1 MKKIKKRQLLILFLF
16 TFCFSNCTY
25 DSESDLI
32 DITDDNVD
40 PNAVVNY
47 TDDISTIIQSSCV
60 GCHSSP
66 PVNGAPFALVNFSQV
81 NLRASGILNRMSR
94 QSGSPGAMPPS
105 GRLPQATI
113 DLVEQWINEGKL
125 EN

>member
-1 MKKIKKRQLLILFLF
+1 MRTSKLSLLSLLILFNYG
-16 TFCFSNCTY
+16 CSY

-32 DITDDNVD
+32 EDSNDLID
-40 PNAVVNY
+40 PNTELNY
-47 TDDISTIIQSSCV
+47 TDDIAPIIQSACV
-60 GCHSSP
+60 GCHANP

-81 NLRASGILNRMSR
+81 DLRAGGILNRISR

-113 DLVEQWINEGKL
+113 DLIDKWITDGKL

>member
-1 MKKIKKRQLLILFLF
+1 MKKIKKRQLLILSLL
-16 TFCFSNCTY
+16 TLCFSGCAF

-32 DITDDNVD
+32 EVSDTDPD
-40 PNAVVNY
+40 PNVMINY
-47 TDDISTIIQSSCV
+47 TDDISIIIQSSCV
-60 GCHSSP
+60 SCHSSP

-81 NLRASGILNRMSR
+81 DQRASSILNRMSR

-113 DLVEQWINEGKL
+113 DLVERWIAEGKL